1 MCCIWLVC
9 CASNRLLVVP
19 FCIGYDITLR
29 RLGEQPFAGIPS
41 KSYNQS
47 GLTTIIDR
55 ERVVQ
60 TRVDLLYKTKGKV

>member
-1 MCCIWLVC
+1 MLYLISVLCKQSITG
-9 CASNRLLVVP
+9 SP
-19 FCIGYDITLR
+19 FFCIGYDTTLR
-29 RLGEQPFAGIPS
+29 RLGEEPSAGIPS

-47 GLTTIIDR
+47 GPTTIIDR